1 MNVEHIRARLK
12 GGFRPF
18 ALVTSSGDKYPVPH
32 PEFLFVTQR
41 TVVVA
46 DTRGFTT
53 LLEPL
58 HISGIEDISARKN
71 GRTKRSRK
79 R

>member
-1 MNVEHIRARLK
+1 MNVDHIRARLT

-18 ALVTSSGDKYPVPH
+18 ALITSSGDKYPVPH
-32 PEFLFVTQR
+32 PEFILVTQR

-46 DTRGFTT
+46 DEEGFTT

-58 HISGIEDISARKN
+58 HITGIEDIRVRKN
-71 GRTKRSRK
+71 GRRK
-79 R
+79 RDRKQ